1 MTTKPIVVGTDSS
14 AQAVRAVEWAAR
26 EAALRG
32 APLRIVSVA
41 VLLPRMHEPAQ
52 QPAIDTV
59 TTRITRARDEALTIA
74 ARAASAVAPG
84 LKVETAPLEGPPAE
98 AVTRSGSDA
107 QLLVVGSHGAGAL
120 AAMTFGSVSRFVAEH
135 ASCPV
140 VVVRQTPETPLDL
153 VVVGVRTLE
162 NCGAAISFAFEE
174 ASLRKAA
181 LRAIHVRESHDGPA
195 GQEAM
200 DLEDLLSDARTRYP
214 GVRASQE
221 VASGSP
227 GRVLAE
233 LSALADLVVLG
244 RRTATSRLAPE
255 SARTVHAVVGHAHGP
270 VAIIPAKNS

>member
-1 MTTKPIVVGTDSS
+1 
-14 AQAVRAVEWAAR
+14 
-26 EAALRG
+26 
-32 APLRIVSVA
+32 
-41 VLLPRMHEPAQ
+41 
-52 QPAIDTV
+52 
-59 TTRITRARDEALTIA
+59 
-74 ARAASAVAPG
+74 
-84 LKVETAPLEGPPAE
+84 
-98 AVTRSGSDA
+98 
-107 QLLVVGSHGAGAL
+107 
-120 AAMTFGSVSRFVAEH
+120 
-135 ASCPV
+135 
-140 VVVRQTPETPLDL
+140 
-153 VVVGVRTLE
+153 
-162 NCGAAISFAFEE
+162 
-174 ASLRKAA
+174 
-181 LRAIHVRESHDGPA
+181 VRESHDGPA